1 MGFIVKMG
9 MDNGSA
15 VNDMAMGKKAD
26 IHIVKCEYHKQNGS
40 DQPFIF
46 PRHSL
51 IFDLQK

>member
-1 MGFIVKMG
+1 MG

-26 IHIVKCEYHKQNGS
+26 VHIVKCENHKQNGS
-40 DQPFIF
+40 DQFSTF
-46 PRHSL
+46 PKHSL